1 MSEAKPFIKWVGGK
15 TQLLPEI
22 NNNLP
27 NINNIETYIEPFI
40 GGGAVMFDIVPK
52 LHSVKNVI
60 INDFNF
66 KLTNVYKVIKTECE
80 ALISLLSQYQT
91 KYDSLDSKGRSELF
105 YNIRNKF
112 NEVSKLDEPSV
123 ELAANFIFLN
133 KTCFNGLYRE
143 NSRGKF
149 NVPFNNAAKPCI
161 CNAENLRAVCAFL
174 IQYDVK
180 ILTGS
185 YEHVLKYVTDNTF
198 VYLDPPYRPITK
210 SSAFTSYTKSGFN
223 DDNQKELKIWCDS
236 VVKKHGYFMLSNSDP
251 KNSDPDDNFFD
262 DLYSDYKIIRVNA
275 RRNINSKG
283 SARGQITEI
292 LVKSF

>member
-91 KYDSLDSKGRSELF
+91 KYDS
-105 YNIRNKF
+105 NK
-112 NEVSKLDEPSV
+112 
-123 ELAANFIFLN
+123 
-133 KTCFNGLYRE
+133 C
-143 NSRGKF
+143 
-149 NVPFNNAAKPCI
+149 NN
-161 CNAENLRAVCAFL
+161 
-174 IQYDVK
+174 
-180 ILTGS
+180 T
-185 YEHVLKYVTDNTF
+185 
-198 VYLDPPYRPITK
+198 
-210 SSAFTSYTKSGFN
+210 
-223 DDNQKELKIWCDS
+223 
-236 VVKKHGYFMLSNSDP
+236 
-251 KNSDPDDNFFD
+251 
-262 DLYSDYKIIRVNA
+262 
-275 RRNINSKG
+275 
-283 SARGQITEI
+283 
-292 LVKSF
+292 